1 MSKSVSE
8 FFSKEGIKKF
18 KNGVKAFSERHAVKV
33 LAASMVL
40 ASAFAVS
47 AHANTF
53 NPDKDKTVTAYAIT
67 EKGDTL
73 CSYQTLKTDSTSFA
87 RLQKLVNNAT
97 NSKTGC
103 SVLEKISEQG
113 TVLYT
118 DYAGKGV
125 IGFFDPNTNS
135 ICLNSVFKDADLQ
148 SCLIHEGK
156 HSVQSHAL
164 NENTDLFHTF
174 GSNIMSTRVMEADAM
189 ATQTK
194 FSYEMAQAG
203 DSLAWKQLAA
213 THTGITKTFEDGA
226 KKYGQNSNET
236 MKETML
242 AWYKDTDYV
251 TQYDNSILQY
261 HAKVVLGASNDLMK
275 QAFTQTV
282 SADSLVKYVCTI
294 DGKPYAGTDGS
305 ILKTSATAYLKE
317 DLCKSAEMVGK
328 AASVRGNQD
337 TSVNDFYVLKF
348 DGSVSDKTYGQLKA
362 EKEKQNTQQTTKEQS
377 TVSFQL
383 ASTLGRTGR

>member
-18 KNGVKAFSERHAVKV
+18 KNGVKAFSERHAVKIV
-33 LAASMVL
+33 AASM
-40 ASAFAVS
+40 ASAFTAS
-47 AHANTF
+47 AHANTY

-73 CSYQTLKTDSTSFA
+73 CSYQALKTDSASFA
-87 RLQKLVNNAT
+87 RLQNLVNNAT

-135 ICLNSVFKDADLQ
+135 ICLNSVFKDGDLQ

-156 HSVQSHAL
+156 HSIQSHAL
-164 NENTDLFHTF
+164 KESADLFHTF
-174 GSNIMSTRVMEADAM
+174 ASNVMTTRVMEADAM
-189 ATQTK
+189 AAQTK

-203 DSLAWKQLAA
+203 DSLAWKQLINS
-213 THTGITKTFEDGA
+213 HEGITKAFEDGA
-226 KKYGQNSNET
+226 KKYGQNSDQT
-236 MKETML
+236 MKKTML

-251 TQYDNSILQY
+251 TQYDNSILQF
-261 HAKVVLGASNDLMK
+261 HAKVVLGASEDLMK
-275 QAFTQTV
+275 QAFTKTV
-282 SADSLVKYVCTI
+282 SADSLVKYVCTV

-305 ILKTSATAYLKE
+305 LLKTSSTAYLSE

-328 AASVRGNQD
+328 AAGMRGNED
-337 TSVNDFYVLKF
+337 TSVNDFYVMKF
-348 DGSVSDKTYGQLKA
+348 GGTVLDKTYGQMKA
-362 EKEKQNTQQTTKEQS
+362 EKEKQNSQQIMQEQS
-377 TVSFQL
+377 AKSFKL
-383 ASTLGRTGR
+383 ATTLGRTGR

>member
-1 MSKSVSE
+1 MSESVKE

-18 KNGVKAFSERHAVKV
+18 KSGVKAFSSRQAVKV
-33 LAASMVL
+33 AAASMVL

-47 AHANTF
+47 AHANTY
-53 NPDKDKTVTAYAIT
+53 NPVKDKTVTAYAIT

-73 CSYQTLKTDSTSFA
+73 CSYQALKKDSVSFA
-87 RLQKLVNNAT
+87 RLQELVNNAT
-97 NSKTGC
+97 DSKTGC

-135 ICLNSVFKDADLQ
+135 ICLNSAFKDADLQ

-164 NENTDLFHTF
+164 NEKTDLFHTF
-174 GSNIMSTRVMEADAM
+174 ASNIMTTRVMEADAM
-189 ATQTK
+189 AAQTK

-203 DSLAWKQLAA
+203 DSLAWKQLAD
-213 THTGITKTFEDGA
+213 THAGITKAFEEGA
-226 KKYGQNSNET
+226 KKHGQNSNEA

-251 TQYDNSILQY
+251 TQYDNSILQF
-261 HAKVVLGASNDLMK
+261 HARVVLGASENLMK
-275 QAFTQTV
+275 QAFTQTA
-282 SADSLVKYVCTI
+282 SADSLLKYVCTV

-305 ILKTSATAYLKE
+305 ILKTSSTAYLAE
-317 DLCKSAEMVGK
+317 NLCKSAEMVGK

-337 TSVNDFYVLKF
+337 TSVNGFYVLKF
-348 DGSVSDKTYGQLKA
+348 DGSVSDKTYGQIKA
-362 EKEKQNTQQTTKEQS
+362 EKDKQNGQKVIQEQS
-377 TVSFQL
+377 EKSFKI
-383 ASTLGRTGR
+383 ASTLSRNGR

>member
-18 KNGVKAFSERHAVKV
+18 KNGVKAFSERHAVKIV
-33 LAASMVL
+33 AASMVL
-40 ASAFAVS
+40 ASAFAAS
-47 AHANTF
+47 AQTSTF
-53 NPDKDKTVTAYAIT
+53 DPNKDKTVTAYAIT

-73 CSYQTLKTDSTSFA
+73 CSYQALKTDSASFA
-87 RLQKLVNNAT
+87 RLQNLVNNAT

-174 GSNIMSTRVMEADAM
+174 ASNIMTTRVMEADAM

-213 THTGITKTFEDGA
+213 THTGITKAFEEGA
-226 KKYGQNSNET
+226 KKYGQNSNDA

-242 AWYKDTDYV
+242 AWYKNTDYV
-251 TQYDNSILQY
+251 TQYDNSILQF
-261 HAKVVLGASNDLMK
+261 HAKVVLGASNELMK
-275 QAFTQTV
+275 EAFTQTV
-282 SADSLVKYVCTI
+282 SADSLVKYVCTV
-294 DGKPYAGTDGS
+294 DGKPYAGTDGN
-305 ILKTSATAYLKE
+305 ILKTSSTAYLAE
-317 DLCKSAEMVGK
+317 NLCKSADMVGK
-328 AASVRGNQD
+328 AAAVRGNED
-337 TSVNDFYVLKF
+337 ASVNDFYVLKF
-348 DGSVSDKTYGQLKA
+348 DGSVSDKTYGQIKA
-362 EKEKQNTQQTTKEQS
+362 EKDKQNSQKVMQEQS
-377 TVSFQL
+377 AKSFKI
-383 ASTLGRTGR
+383 ASTLGRIGR